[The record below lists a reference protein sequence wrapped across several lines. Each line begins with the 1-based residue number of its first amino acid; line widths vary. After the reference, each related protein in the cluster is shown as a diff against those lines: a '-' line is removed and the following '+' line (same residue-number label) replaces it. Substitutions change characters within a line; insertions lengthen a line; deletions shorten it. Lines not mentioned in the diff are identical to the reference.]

1 MTRRLFTISAALS
14 LVLGA
19 VAAVLWVR
27 SYWGMDSV
35 ERLRR
40 ISTTANSFTDSSHSL
55 VWARG
60 AVRWSASER
69 SVSWHSPKQAPLGG
83 AGEFT
88 QWNWGRAAT
97 WGPIWQTRDE
107 RSWLSRRGFYTF
119 NYELF
124 KSFGDERVRGF
135 SVPAWLPVLA
145 LAVLP
150 ALWVRKV
157 MVPARRIARGRCPS
171 CGYDL
176 RATPERCPE
185 CGSSQVGRRPS
196 RWNRRMEL
204 RRGSK

>member
-14 LVLGA
+14 FVLCA

-27 SYWGMDSV
+27 SYWRVDSV

-40 ISTTANSFTDSSHSL
+40 TSAAADSNTYSSHRL

-60 AVRWSASER
+60 EVRLSAGEQSISR
-69 SVSWHSPKQAPLGG
+69 HAPKQAPL
-83 AGEFT
+83 AAVGEFP
-88 QWNWGRAAT
+88 QWNWGRAAM

-107 RSWLSRRGFYTF
+107 RSWLSRRGLYTF
-119 NYELF
+119 NYEF
-124 KSFGDERVRGF
+124 SKSFGDERVWGF

-150 ALWVRKV
+150 ALWARKV
-157 MVPARRIARGRCPS
+157 MVPRRRIARGRCPS

-185 CGSSQVGRRPS
+185 CGKEQ
-196 RWNRRMEL
+196 
-204 RRGSK
+204 